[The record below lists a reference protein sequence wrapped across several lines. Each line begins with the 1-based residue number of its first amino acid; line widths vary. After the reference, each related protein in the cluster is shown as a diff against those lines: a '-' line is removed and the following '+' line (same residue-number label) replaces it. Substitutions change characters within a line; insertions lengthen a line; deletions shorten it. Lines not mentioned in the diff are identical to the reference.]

1 MASHWHLFP
10 LRVRYEETD
19 RMDVVFHANYA
30 TWFEIGRTEFIRH
43 AGRPYRQVED
53 AGLLLP
59 VVDLNIRF
67 ERPARYDDR
76 VVICTRLREVSPFRL
91 SFDSQVRLIGE
102 TEEPPETAA
111 AEEDLPGVL
120 LAAGGTGHVWLNR
133 DWKPARIDRTA
144 PELYALLR
152 RLAGAV

>member
-1 MASHWHLFP
+1 MASYWHLSP
-10 LRVRYEETD
+10 LRVRYQETD
-19 RMDVVFHANYA
+19 RMDVVFYANYV

-43 AGRPYRQVED
+43 AGYPYRRAED

-59 VVDLNIRF
+59 VVELNVRY

-76 VVICTRLREVSPFRL
+76 IVVCTRLREATPLRL

-102 TEEPPETAA
+102 AARPPVTVD
-111 AEEDLPGVL
+111 AEGDLPGVL

-133 DWKPARIDRTA
+133 DWKPVRIDRAA

-152 RLAGAV
+152 RLAGSG

>member
-10 LRVRYEETD
+10 LRVRYQETD
-19 RMDVVFHANYA
+19 RMDVVFYANYV

-43 AGRPYRQVED
+43 AGWPYRKVED

-59 VVDLNIRF
+59 VVDLNVRY
-67 ERPARYDDR
+67 EQPARYDDR
-76 VVICTRLREVSPFRL
+76 IVICTRLREVSPLRL
-91 SFDSQVRLIGE
+91 NFDSQVRLIGE
-102 TEEPPETAA
+102 DEQPPATADA
-111 AEEDLPGVL
+111 DGQLPGML

-133 DWKPARIDRTA
+133 DWKPTRLDRAA

-152 RLAGAV
+152 RLAGGG